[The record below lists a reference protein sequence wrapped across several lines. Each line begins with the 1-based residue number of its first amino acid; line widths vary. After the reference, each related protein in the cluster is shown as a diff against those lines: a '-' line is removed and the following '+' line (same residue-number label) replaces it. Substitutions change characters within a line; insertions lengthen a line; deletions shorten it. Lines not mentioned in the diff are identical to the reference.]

1 MRSYLKV
8 FLIIY
13 IPVAII
19 LGIGWKVSNKV
30 TLQAESAKFHSE
42 MENKAEILK
51 GYHFSEEFDPQVH
64 EKLAELSKNTNIRV
78 TVIRK
83 DGTVVD
89 DSYYDLAHVK
99 KMENHAKRPE
109 VIEAF
114 ERGSGSSIRRSSTT
128 EEAMNYYAV
137 KYNDGIVLRIS
148 YPMADITAIQ
158 ERLIKQNVTIY
169 IFLFITVGL
178 ISLYLARR
186 ISNPIHQLSLVADR
200 IEAGETKVYF
210 PSFSD
215 KTLTKL
221 VSVIYRIYNSM
232 HQKTKQLEHE
242 KQKLNHI
249 FGILEEGIILLDN
262 KDAVQHFN
270 QRASQYLGFNL
281 KEGQNVI
288 KQTNDMEALSFLTD
302 VLTTTDSKRTQKSLR
317 GRIYEVYIRVYD
329 NEKLVAFFDITE
341 RAEYEQF
348 KTELI
353 GNITHELKTPLA
365 MIMGYSETIMNDPDM
380 DKKFHDKFINIIFSS
395 SNRLN
400 LLINDILK
408 LHRLEMLREEINLEE
423 PTNLAELKEEIEA
436 YYSDRPQNITFE
448 SNATEVYVLRE
459 HLMSI
464 VTNLVDNAVKY
475 STGDNISVSL
485 EQSDNK
491 ITLKVEDEGPAIP
504 IEEQQRIFERFYT
517 MDKSKNQNSTGTGLG
532 LSIVKHIV
540 TLYDGKVFVKTNK
553 KNGNTFTVVLEEKE
567 KNQDNA

>member
-19 LGIGWKVSNKV
+19 LGFGWKVSNNV

-51 GYHFSEEFDPQVH
+51 GYHFTDSFDPQIH
-64 EKLAELSKNTNIRV
+64 AKLAELSKNTNIRV
-78 TVIRK
+78 TIIKR
-83 DGTVVD
+83 DGTVID
-89 DSYYDLAHVK
+89 DSYYDLPHVQ
-99 KMENHAKRPE
+99 KMENHAARPE
-109 VIEAF
+109 IVEAF
-114 ERGSGSSIRRSSTT
+114 EKGSGSSIRRSTTT
-128 EEAMNYYAV
+128 EESMNYYAV
-137 KYNDGIVLRIS
+137 KYNDNLVVRVS

-158 ERLIKQNVTIY
+158 SKQLKQNVTTY

-232 HQKTKQLEHE
+232 LQKTKQLEHE

-249 FGILEEGIILLDN
+249 FGILEEGIILLDS
-262 KDAVQHFN
+262 KDSVLHFN
-270 QRASQYLGFNL
+270 QRAAQYLGFNL
-281 KEGQNVI
+281 KEGQNII

-302 VLTTTDSKRTQKSLR
+302 ILTSADYKRLQKNLR
-317 GRIYEVYIRVYD
+317 GRVYEVYMRVFD
-329 NEKLVAFFDITE
+329 NEKLVAFFDVTE

-380 DKKFHDKFINIIFSS
+380 DKKFHDKFINIIYSS

-408 LHRLEMLREEINLEE
+408 LHRLEMLREEIHLEE
-423 PTNLAELKEEIEA
+423 PTNLTELREEIEA
-436 YYSDRPQNITFE
+436 YYNDRPQNITFE
-448 SNATEVYVLRE
+448 TNASDVYILRE
-459 HLMSI
+459 HLMSV

-475 STGDNISVSL
+475 STGNNISVSL
-485 EQSDNK
+485 EQAEGK
-491 ITLKVEDEGPAIP
+491 ITLNVADEGPAIP
-504 IEEQQRIFERFYT
+504 VEEQQRIFERFYT

-540 TLYDGKVFVKTNK
+540 GLYDGKVFVKTNR

-567 KNQDNA
+567 KNLDNA